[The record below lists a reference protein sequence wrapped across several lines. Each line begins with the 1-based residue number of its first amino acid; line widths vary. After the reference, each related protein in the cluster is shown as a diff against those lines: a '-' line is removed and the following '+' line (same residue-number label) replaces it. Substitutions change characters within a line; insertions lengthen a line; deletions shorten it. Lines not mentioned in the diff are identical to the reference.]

1 MDLRRFASCCLLLA
15 ACFTAPPMAL
25 AQDAIGAVKAAT
37 LAKYHLTQATA
48 DHSDIV
54 TPGDQITFLKSG
66 MIMFP
71 TAGLAHTISY
81 HDGKFSA
88 GGFTAFTIISGAA
101 ANNDQS
107 RSFVSGE
114 TCWLTGVNVKNDGL
128 YLELMTDPINDVRYR
143 GVIKIPVDKK
153 QPMPPPEVLLARVA
167 EVISAAPAP
176 PQQNQAVAAATP
188 PAPLPPPPP
197 PIAPPPPP
205 PDEPVAPPPTISLGQ
220 TKAQVQ
226 ASFGPPDR
234 VVKLAAKEIEYFK
247 DMKVTFVN
255 GKVTDVQ

>member
-1 MDLRRFASCCLLLA
+1 MGFLRVTSLSLLLSVSLTANPA
-15 ACFTAPPMAL
+15 AH
-25 AQDAIGAVKAAT
+25 AQDTIGAVKAAT
-37 LAKYHLTQATA
+37 LAKYHVTQATA

-54 TPGDQITFLKSG
+54 TAGDQITFLKSG

-71 TAGLAHTISY
+71 ATSPVHTLSW
-81 HDGKFSA
+81 HDGKFTA
-88 GGFTAFTIISGAA
+88 GGFTAFAMVSGAA
-101 ANNDQS
+101 ANANQS
-107 RSFVSGE
+107 RTFVSGE
-114 TCWLTGVNVKNDGL
+114 KCWLVDVNVKPDGL
-128 YLELMTDPINDVRYR
+128 YLDLLTDPINDVRYR
-143 GVIKIPVDKK
+143 GVIKIPADKK
-153 QPMPPPEVLLARVA
+153 QPMPPPDVMLAHVA
-167 EVISAAPAP
+167 EILSAAPAA
-176 PQQNQAVAAATP
+176 PQQNVAAAEPP

-205 PDEPVAPPPTISLGQ
+205 PDQPTAPPPTISLGQ